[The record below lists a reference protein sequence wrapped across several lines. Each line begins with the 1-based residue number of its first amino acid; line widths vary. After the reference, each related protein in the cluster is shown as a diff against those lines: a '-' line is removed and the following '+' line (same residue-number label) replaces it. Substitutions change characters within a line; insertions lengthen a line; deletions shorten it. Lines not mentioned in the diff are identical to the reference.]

1 MIRKIVHIA
10 LWVLLAGW
18 FTLMMGFVS
27 RSSADILCGELSV
40 IISDSATTKFVTDQ
54 AIREMIKNSG
64 MNIQGY
70 PVAGIDTRKLEK
82 IIEEQPYVEN
92 AEVYIDIEGRLFI
105 DVDQRKPLVRLMPG
119 GKQGFYIDADGVI
132 LPLSKTYAPM
142 VLLVTGFCDF
152 KIAGDEHG
160 VKHTD
165 KGSDQ
170 EIGQLLGFAEYVSAH
185 PFWSNQVVQMY
196 RNKNGDYELIPR
208 VGAHQVIFGP
218 MDHYNEKLRNLSL
231 LYDQGLKKYGW
242 NNYDKINL
250 KYSNQIICTK
260 R

>member
-10 LWVLLAGW
+10 IWILLAGW
-18 FTLMMGFVS
+18 FTLMMGFVT

-40 IISDSATTKFVTDQ
+40 NISDSATTRFVTDL
-54 AIREMIKNSG
+54 AIRELIKNSG

-70 PVAGIDTRKLEK
+70 PVTGINTRKLEK
-82 IIEEQPYVEN
+82 IIEKQPYVEN
-92 AEVYIDIEGRLFI
+92 AEVYIDIEGRLFA
-105 DVDQRKPLVRLMPG
+105 DVEQRKPLLRMMPG
-119 GKQGFYIDADGVI
+119 GKQGYYIDAGGVV
-132 LPLSKTYAPM
+132 LPVSKTYAPM

-152 KIAGDEHG
+152 EVVEDANG
-160 VKHTD
+160 VTRAD
-165 KGSDQ
+165 KEGDQ
-170 EIGQLLGFAEYVSAH
+170 ELGQLLGFAEYISAH
-185 PFWSNQVVQMY
+185 PFWSNQVVQLY
-196 RNKNGDYELIPR
+196 RNRNGDYELIPR
-208 VGAHQVIFGP
+208 VGAHQIIFGT
-218 MDHYNEKLRNLSL
+218 MDHYTEKLRNLSL